1 MFYILG
7 LEEFEEKVDK
17 IAEGQDTGDSWISQI
32 FNQFSFLDDVDNQL
46 TETDLDGIEPPIL
59 DETWGLGIRNS
70 SALKSRTDLRSFF
83 AVSGLMVHI
92 FCLMSHLNSNDIWK
106 FWQIFYIIN

>member
-1 MFYILG
+1 MYNLYLQSSETMNYLLNLSG

-32 FNQFSFLDDVDNQL
+32 FNQFAFLNDVDNQL
-46 TETDLDGIEPPIL
+46 TENDLDGIEPPIL

-70 SALKSRTDLRSFF
+70 SQLKSRTELSSF
-83 AVSGLMVHI
+83 
-92 FCLMSHLNSNDIWK
+92 
-106 FWQIFYIIN
+106 

>member
-1 MFYILG
+1 MFYFSG

-32 FNQFSFLDDVDNQL
+32 FNQFSFLNDVDNQL
-46 TETDLDGIEPPIL
+46 TENDLDGIEPPIL

-70 SALKSRTDLRSFF
+70 SALKSRTELCFF
-83 AVSGLMVHI
+83 
-92 FCLMSHLNSNDIWK
+92 FNSPLHCNGSYLLSNESLK
-106 FWQIFYIIN
+106 FK

>member
-1 MFYILG
+1 MFHFSG

-17 IAEGQDTGDSWISQI
+17 IAEGQDTRDSWISQI
-32 FNQFSFLDDVDNQL
+32 FNQFSFLNDVDNQF

-70 SALKSRTDLRSFF
+70 SAFKSRTDLRSFF
-83 AVSGLMVHI
+83 CSFRFNGSYL
-92 FCLMSHLNSNDIWK
+92 LSNESLK
-106 FWQIFYIIN
+106 FK